1 MKLFE
6 KHALLISNY
15 IPRRPNEISL
25 KEGMV
30 QLTKEATQAQTFLRQ
45 HPAKLSSELYIRQ
58 WRVALFRKV
67 SLRSLKDTS
76 NA

>member
-1 MKLFE
+1 MR
-6 KHALLISNY
+6 Y
-15 IPRRPNEISL
+15 PVPL

-30 QLTKEATQAQTFLRQ
+30 QLTKEATLAQTFLRQ
-45 HPAKLSSELYIRQ
+45 HPAKLISELYIRQ